1 MRAENRYTF
10 VAIAVLAALWL
21 AMLLL
26 GAGHVDRGVLL
37 ALYAADEPWLA
48 LAAMGFTFLGNWSTL
63 VPATLIGAALLL
75 WRRGWQE
82 ALLLVF
88 ISLSGRGL
96 VLLQKGWFARVRPEE
111 NMRMV
116 DIHGLSFPSGHSA
129 NSMMVYLTFAVL
141 MAPEHQRRAWALT
154 AIAVSLLVGISRP
167 MLGVHWPSDVVS
179 GWSFGLL
186 WTLIW
191 LRVAERYTLNRN
203 NSTSPSLTT

>member
-1 MRAENRYTF
+1 MRVEDRYTF
-10 VAIAVLAALWL
+10 VALAVLAALWL

-26 GAGHVDRGVLL
+26 GAGSVDRGVLF

-48 LAAMGFTFLGNWSTL
+48 LAAMAFTFLGNWSTL

-75 WRRGWQE
+75 WKRGWQQ

-129 NSMMVYLTFAVL
+129 NSMMVYLTFALL
-141 MAPEHQRRAWALT
+141 MASDRQRRAWAAA
-154 AIAVSLLVGISRP
+154 AIALSLLIGISRP

-186 WTLIW
+186 WTLVC
-191 LRVAERYTLNRN
+191 LRVTERYTLNRN
-203 NSTSPSLTT
+203 SSTSPS

>member
-1 MRAENRYTF
+1 MRVEDRYTF
-10 VAIAVLAALWL
+10 VALAVLAALWL

-26 GAGHVDRGVLL
+26 GAGSVDRGVLF

-48 LAAMGFTFLGNWSTL
+48 LAAMAFTFLGNWSTL

-75 WRRGWQE
+75 WKRGWQQ

-116 DIHGLSFPSGHSA
+116 DIHAL
-129 NSMMVYLTFAVL
+129 L
-141 MAPEHQRRAWALT
+141 MASDRQRRAWAAA
-154 AIAVSLLVGISRP
+154 AIALSLLIGISRP

-186 WTLIW
+186 WTLVC
-191 LRVAERYTLNRN
+191 LRVTERYTLNRN
-203 NSTSPSLTT
+203 SSTSPS